1 MNAFGFGPFSDSLYL
16 YAARVPTADSVVT
29 IINEDT
35 IVRISWTAPSYNGGY
50 QIFGYR
56 VMIVES
62 DGVSSAI
69 QITYCDGM
77 DPTIK
82 ANRYCIVPM
91 TAIVAAPYL
100 LEQGHN
106 NIFATV

>member
-1 MNAFGFGPFSDSLYL
+1 
-16 YAARVPTADSVVT
+16 
-29 IINEDT
+29 
-35 IVRISWTAPSYNGGY
+35 
-50 QIFGYR
+50 
-56 VMIVES
+56 MIVES